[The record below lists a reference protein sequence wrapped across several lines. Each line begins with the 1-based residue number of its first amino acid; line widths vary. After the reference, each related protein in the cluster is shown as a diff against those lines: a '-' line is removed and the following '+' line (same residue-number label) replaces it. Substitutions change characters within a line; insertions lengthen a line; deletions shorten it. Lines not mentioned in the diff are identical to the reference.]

1 MLLKYFK
8 QSFNYILKN
17 RIDSLI
23 NIVGLTIGITSFF
36 ILINYISYEFSFDK
50 NIPNYQNIY
59 RIVSDVPQQN
69 GNIMNTAM
77 SSGYFSRSA
86 DEYFSEIE
94 ASTRI
99 ALSFETLFKYNDI
112 VSFENNSWYCDS
124 TFFKVF
130 DLELKQGDPGE
141 VLKGSFKMV
150 ISEKMAKKYFGNADP
165 VNQTL
170 LVHNRWHYTI
180 SGILKDQPSNMHI
193 DIDFLLTPDS
203 IPSFTR
209 ENWGALGLFSYVKLK
224 KNVDPSIL
232 EKRFQDYTVE
242 KMGEKWADI
251 VRFKLQPIA
260 DIHLKSD
267 RLHEV
272 AKTSDLK
279 QLRYLMGIALLILIM
294 AGVNF
299 MNIYSS
305 RAEYRSK
312 EVGLRK
318 VVGANRIN
326 LISQFLLE
334 SLLFT
339 IIALVLSFIFIYY
352 TWGIFEKFINSDIS
366 LNVANILI
374 FIFSILFLIGI
385 IVGLYPA
392 LYLSSFKP
400 IFALKGV
407 FRSSKNGSLYRKV
420 LVITQFSL
428 SIFMIIATLV
438 VLLQMEFIKSKD
450 LGFEHNNMLTIR
462 LSTENLYSNNESI
475 KAQLMNIRGVEDI
488 CFSSSKID
496 NILAG
501 QRAYVKAD
509 STTLEN
515 TMDFMIR
522 TIWVDEK
529 FIPVYKMKLIKGR
542 NFSLEFAS
550 DRDNSIIANEAA
562 IKLLGLDEPIG
573 ARVSSFISD
582 TNYTYNIIGVI
593 QDFNYQSLH
602 TPVEPLFFRY
612 ANENFPILSLKYK
625 PEYAIS
631 ITNNINSAMQDISP
645 DYPVKSNLLTDDIQ
659 ADYIKEIKISALY
672 IILTILSIL
681 IACLGLFGMVSF
693 ILEKKTKSTGIKKVL
708 GASNIDLFISLSK
721 DLFLWMV
728 ISVIIS
734 FPLSY
739 IVMNKWL
746 QSFAYRIDIYWW
758 IYPLSFLLLFFVSF
772 LTVSYKT
779 IKTITINP
787 AQSLRYE

>member
-251 VRFKLQPIA
+251 VKFKLQPIA

-374 FIFSILFLIGI
+374 FILSILFLIGI

-573 ARVSSFISD
+573 ARVSSFIRD

-645 DYPVKSNLLTDDIQ
+645 DYPVKSNLLTGDIQ
-659 ADYIKEIKISALY
+659 ADYIKEIKISTLY

>member
-224 KNVDPSIL
+224 KSVDPSIL
-232 EKRFQDYTVE
+232 ENRFQDYTIE

-374 FIFSILFLIGI
+374 FILSILFLIGI

-407 FRSSKNGSLYRKV
+407 LRSSKNGSLYRKV

-462 LSTENLYSNNESI
+462 LSTEDLYSNNESI

-542 NFSLEFAS
+542 NFSLEFPS

-573 ARVSSFISD
+573 ARVSSFIRD

-645 DYPVKSNLLTDDIQ
+645 DYPVKSNLLTGDIQ

>member
-1 MLLKYFK
+1 
-8 QSFNYILKN
+8 
-17 RIDSLI
+17 
-23 NIVGLTIGITSFF
+23 
-36 ILINYISYEFSFDK
+36 
-50 NIPNYQNIY
+50 
-59 RIVSDVPQQN
+59 
-69 GNIMNTAM
+69 
-77 SSGYFSRSA
+77 
-86 DEYFSEIE
+86 
-94 ASTRI
+94 
-99 ALSFETLFKYNDI
+99 
-112 VSFENNSWYCDS
+112 
-124 TFFKVF
+124 
-130 DLELKQGDPGE
+130 
-141 VLKGSFKMV
+141 
-150 ISEKMAKKYFGNADP
+150 
-165 VNQTL
+165 
-170 LVHNRWHYTI
+170 
-180 SGILKDQPSNMHI
+180 MHI

-251 VRFKLQPIA
+251 VKFKLQPIA

-407 FRSSKNGSLYRKV
+407 LRSSKNGSLYRKV

-462 LSTENLYSNNESI
+462 LSTEDLYSNNESI

-542 NFSLEFAS
+542 NFSLEFPS

-645 DYPVKSNLLTDDIQ
+645 DYPVKSNLLTGDIQ
-659 ADYIKEIKISALY
+659 ADYIKEIKISTLY

>member
-112 VSFENNSWYCDS
+112 VSFENNSWYSDS

-251 VRFKLQPIA
+251 VKFKLQPIA

-366 LNVANILI
+366 LNVANVLI
-374 FIFSILFLIGI
+374 FILSILFLIGI

-407 FRSSKNGSLYRKV
+407 LRSSKNGSLYRKV

-462 LSTENLYSNNESI
+462 LSTEDLYSNNESI

-542 NFSLEFAS
+542 NFSLEFPS

-573 ARVSSFISD
+573 ARVSSFIRD

-645 DYPVKSNLLTDDIQ
+645 DYPVKSNLLTGDIQ

>member
-251 VRFKLQPIA
+251 VKFKLQPIA

-374 FIFSILFLIGI
+374 FILSILFLIGI

-462 LSTENLYSNNESI
+462 LSTEDLYSNNESI

-542 NFSLEFAS
+542 NFSLEFPS

-573 ARVSSFISD
+573 ARVSSFIRD

-645 DYPVKSNLLTDDIQ
+645 DYPVKSNLLTGDIQ
-659 ADYIKEIKISALY
+659 ADYIKEIKISTLY
-672 IILTILSIL
+672 IILIILSIL

>member
-251 VRFKLQPIA
+251 VKFKLQPIA

-407 FRSSKNGSLYRKV
+407 LRSSKNGSLYRKV

-462 LSTENLYSNNESI
+462 LSTEDLYSNNESI

-542 NFSLEFAS
+542 NFSLEFPS

-573 ARVSSFISD
+573 ARVSSFIRD